1 MTQLY
6 PHQLDLGSPV
16 DGGTLELLIQSNRDS
31 ELVRGLLQL
40 MRHQAAMLERTGRQ
54 TPPDRNP
61 LEFRA
66 YHAGA
71 ADAVE
76 EVLLTLYALAHPRPG
91 ETVELAQAMESEL
104 DAL

>member
-1 MTQLY
+1 MTLY
-6 PHQLDLGSPV
+6 PHQLELGSQV
-16 DGGTLELLIQSNRDS
+16 DHGTLALLIQSNRDS

-76 EVLLTLYALAHPRPG
+76 EVLLTLYGLAHPTSG
-91 ETVELAQAMESEL
+91 ETTTIPQGMESEL